1 MDGFIG
7 FQERV
12 YRISEQ
18 RLIREAPLPMNLWWD
33 RTFGEDLSVRFEIM
47 NATPARRTRT
57 RDIYG
62 DGRSGGAITAVE
74 ERKTEQ
80 AMHFML
86 RLRKRF

>member
-1 MDGFIG
+1 
-7 FQERV
+7 
-12 YRISEQ
+12 
-18 RLIREAPLPMNLWWD
+18 MN
-33 RTFGEDLSVRFEIM
+33 F
-47 NATPARRTRT
+47 TPARRTRT